1 MLRHEVTINWPDG
14 GKELRGINLVCYG
27 DPTGYSAMAKTV
39 GYPAAIAT
47 KMVLDG
53 EIQGRGM
60 VLPFTRDIY
69 LPIISRL
76 RDEGL
81 AATEKSVWL

>member
-1 MLRHEVTINWPDG
+1 
-14 GKELRGINLVCYG
+14 
-27 DPTGYSAMAKTV
+27 MAKTV

-47 KMVLDG
+47 QMVLDG

-69 LPIISRL
+69 LPMISRL
-76 RDEGL
+76 RNEGVT
-81 AATEKSVWL
+81 ATEKSVWL